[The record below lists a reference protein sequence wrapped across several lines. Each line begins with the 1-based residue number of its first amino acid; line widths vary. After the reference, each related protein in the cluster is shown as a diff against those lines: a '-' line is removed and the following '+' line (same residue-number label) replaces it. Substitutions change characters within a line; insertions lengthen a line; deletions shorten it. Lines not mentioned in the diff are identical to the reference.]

1 MKETRALDVEQVR
14 SEFPVLKVPVHGH
27 PLVYF
32 DSAASAQK
40 PQVVIDA
47 MLEHYRNRNANVHRG
62 VHYLSQEASLGYEAA
77 RGVAARF
84 LNAGDQSQV
93 IFAHG
98 TTSALNLV
106 ARSYG
111 DTHVKQGDHILVSE
125 LEHHSNIVPW
135 QQLAQRRGARVIKVP
150 VTDTG
155 EIDLDEFRGLLS
167 DRTKIVAVSHAS
179 NVLGTITPVSEIAA
193 LSHAVGAVLVVDGA
207 QSAPHLPIDVSEL
220 NCDFFACSGHKL
232 YAPTGVGL
240 LWGRGDILEAMPP
253 YEGGGGMIDKV
264 TFEKTTYAKPPAR
277 FEAGTPPIEGAIG
290 LAAALEWLRSL
301 DSAAVVNHEEQI
313 LAYAVER
320 LVEIPGLRILG
331 NPSRRV
337 SVLSFV
343 IDGIHPHDIGTILD
357 ANGIAIRA
365 GHHCAQPLM
374 HRFGVVATARVS
386 FCPFNTTAEVDLLI
400 DGLRKVK
407 ELFG

>member
-1 MKETRALDVEQVR
+1 MEETRVLDVETVR
-14 SEFPVLKVPVHGH
+14 SEFPVLRVPVHGH

-47 MLEHYRNRNANVHRG
+47 VLEHYRNRNANVHRG
-62 VHYLSQEASLGYEAA
+62 VHYLSQEASIGYEAA

-84 LNAGDQSQV
+84 LNAADPSQIV
-93 IFAHG
+93 FAHG

-135 QQLAQRRGARVIKVP
+135 QQLAHRRGARIIKIP
-150 VTDTG
+150 VTDDG
-155 EIDLDEFRGLLS
+155 ELDLDEFRGLLS
-167 DRTKIVAVSHAS
+167 DRAKIVAISHAS
-179 NVLGTITPVSEIAA
+179 NVLGTITPVSEVAA
-193 LSHAVGAVLVVDGA
+193 LSHGVGAVVVVDGA
-207 QSAPHLPIDVSEL
+207 QSAPHLPIDVMEL
-220 NCDFFACSGHKL
+220 GCDFFACSGHKL
-232 YAPTGVGL
+232 YGPTGVGL
-240 LWGRGDILEAMPP
+240 LWARSELLEAMPP

-290 LAAALEWLRSL
+290 LAVALEWLRSL
-301 DSAAVVNHEEQI
+301 EPAAVAAHEER
-313 LAYAVER
+313 LLDYAIER
-320 LVEIPGLRILG
+320 LTEIAGLRIIG
-331 NPSRRV
+331 NPNRRV

-374 HRFGVVATARVS
+374 HRFGLVATARAS

-400 DGLRKVK
+400 DGLGKVK